1 MVMEYLSKAWKAYKR
16 NALSIIIAMLV
27 IGVVTTIFVGL
38 ALTPMLLAISQA
50 RAAGTLDM
58 GALFGLMQSF
68 ASSLVIA
75 MVGILIALALQVG
88 FVRMVVESLKGRTKV
103 RTMFEGAKKDWL
115 KAIIAYVLAYLLM
128 IATILVFVLLAAVA
142 GLVGWVLL
150 AIGILAVL
158 VMAMSFV
165 FINQAIVVNN
175 ASPTGALKKSYG
187 FFKKNFLQ
195 VILLY
200 LVYIVAAIVVSLV
213 PVIGSI
219 IMLFLVAPVFLLA
232 MTALYMGGRVTE
244 EEEEKPKRRA
254 RRKAKRKR

>member
-16 NALSIIIAMLV
+16 NALSIIVAMLI
-27 IGVVTTIFVGL
+27 IGVVAGGFVSL
-38 ALTPMLLAISQA
+38 ALTPMFASIGQAIT
-50 RAAGTLDM
+50 AGGFSM
-58 GALFGLMQSF
+58 AILFGIMQSF

-75 MVGILIALALQVG
+75 IIGIVIALALQVG
-88 FVRMVVESLKGRTKV
+88 FVRMMVESLKGRTKV

-115 KAIIAYVLAYLLM
+115 KAIIAYALAYLLM
-128 IATILVFVLLAAVA
+128 IATILVFVLLAAAA

-175 ASPTGALKKSYG
+175 ASPTEALKKSYG

-200 LVYIVAAIVVSLV
+200 LVYIVAVFVAALI
-213 PVIGSI
+213 PFIGSI

-232 MTALYMGGRVTE
+232 LTALYMGGRVTE
-244 EEEEKPKRRA
+244 EEQKPKRRRRA
-254 RRKAKRKR
+254 RKK